1 MIGPIPHEECE
12 TMPDGRVDTPDDLDM
27 VRVNPPTIVDM
38 CGADG

>member
-1 MIGPIPHEECE
+1 MNGPIPREECE
-12 TMPDGRVDTPDDLDM
+12 TMPDGRADTPDDLDM